1 MNKQRKNTY
10 THLVNDVNSNKGC
23 EGVEFD
29 GFGER
34 FAAILDKTDEGMPET
49 NETQERDGQ
58 QHILVQISQIGNL
71 GKTLVHHE
79 LERHR
84 REEQRETAGLLLFAL
99 LLLFSLLLLLLLLL
113 LLSLLLL
120 LLLMSILMVDVDKM
134 VVFIVV
140 DVVVVV
146 HAI

>member
-1 MNKQRKNTY
+1 MILPIFLRHDTATLAGTTVNAEGETN
-10 THLVNDVNSNKGC
+10 LVNDVNSNKGC

-58 QHILVQISQIGNL
+58 QHIFVQISQIGNL

-84 REEQRETAGLLLFAL
+84 REEQRETEL
-99 LLLFSLLLLLLLLL
+99 
-113 LLSLLLL
+113 
-120 LLLMSILMVDVDKM
+120 
-134 VVFIVV
+134 
-140 DVVVVV
+140 
-146 HAI
+146 